1 MNRTELR
8 RAGRRSKHQATP
20 GARNP
25 ERRNSNGTT
34 APRGTRGRTPSA
46 RRARD
51 RLVGTYTE
59 PAPARECRSECRIES
74 CIIFT
79 GRIRHRTLT
88 TGVARSALS
97 LLMNYIVR
105 NQMAR
110 LPFSVPA
117 AAVPRSPRSIRRLIA
132 PVVVAP
138 VPAGPNSLLTPASDR
153 PSFARGPA
161 RVPAPRRPAAPARR
175 RATP

>member
-1 MNRTELR
+1 MPDEGRSIKQPPVPGTRNDATATEQPRREGREGVR
-8 RAGRRSKHQATP
+8 RAPSP
-20 GARNP
+20 G
-25 ERRNSNGTT
+25 
-34 APRGTRGRTPSA
+34 
-46 RRARD
+46 RD
-51 RLVGTYTE
+51 RLVGTYRTT
-59 PAPARECRSECRIES
+59 ARECRSECRIES
-74 CIIFT
+74 CMIFT

-161 RVPAPRRPAAPARR
+161 RVPAPPRRPAAPARR
-175 RATP
+175 RATCTP